1 MSDGAPT
8 RTKRGHHEGTVKLR
22 KDGRW
27 EAQVMLP
34 TGKRIS
40 RYGKTAKEARDKMKA
55 AWRDHE
61 AGVDVTAKRQTVDQ
75 FLTRWLADVVR
86 PGKAPKTHASYE
98 EIVRLHLIPGLG
110 RYRLDQ
116 LTPQHVAA
124 MLRIK
129 QDAGFSPR
137 RVHHMRAVLRAALNQ
152 AIKWGLVGRNVAAL
166 TEPVRQAPRT
176 VKPFT
181 PEEARAVLVAA
192 RGHRLEA
199 LVAVALSL
207 GLRQGE
213 VLALMWGDLD
223 LDGPRPTIAIQRSLQ
238 RVDGHLILKGTKTE
252 KSRRTLPLPAFVAAI
267 LREHRDRQAFE
278 RKAAG
283 NAWSEQGFVFT
294 TSIGTPLD
302 PRNVIRSWHALL
314 AAAGVPRHR
323 FHDTRHTAVSTLI
336 AHGVS
341 LKVIQELVG
350 HSLLSTT
357 ADTYGHLASDAF
369 NEAASILDAAYGTT
383 RTA

>member
-1 MSDGAPT
+1 MSDST
-8 RTKRGHHEGTVKLR
+8 SKRTKRGHHEGTVKLR
-22 KDGRW
+22 KDGRY

-61 AGVDVTAKRQTVDQ
+61 RGVDVTAKKQTVGE
-75 FLTRWLADVVR
+75 FLTRWLTDVVR
-86 PGKAPKTHASYE
+86 PGKAPKTYASYE
-98 EIVRLHLIPGLG
+98 EIVRLHLVPDLG
-110 RYRLDQ
+110 RYRLEH

-124 MLRIK
+124 LLRAK

-152 AIKWGLVGRNVAAL
+152 GIKWGLVARNVAAL

-176 VKPFT
+176 VRPFT
-181 PEEARAVLVAA
+181 PEEARTVLTAA
-192 RGHRLEA
+192 RGHRFEA
-199 LVAVALSL
+199 LVAVAMSL

-213 VLALMWGDLD
+213 VLGLMWGDLD
-223 LDGPRPTIAIQRSLQ
+223 LDGPRPTIAVQRALQ
-238 RVDGHLILKGTKTE
+238 RVDGHLIVKGTKTD
-252 KSRRTLPLPAFVAAI
+252 KSRRTLPLPAFVAVL

-283 NAWSEQGFVFT
+283 KAWTEQGFVFT
-294 TSIGTPLD
+294 TSIGTPID
-302 PRNVIRSWHALL
+302 PRNVIRSWHAMLET
-314 AAAGVPRHR
+314 AGVPRHR

-369 NEAASILDAAYGTT
+369 DEAASVLDTAYGTSKS
-383 RTA
+383 A